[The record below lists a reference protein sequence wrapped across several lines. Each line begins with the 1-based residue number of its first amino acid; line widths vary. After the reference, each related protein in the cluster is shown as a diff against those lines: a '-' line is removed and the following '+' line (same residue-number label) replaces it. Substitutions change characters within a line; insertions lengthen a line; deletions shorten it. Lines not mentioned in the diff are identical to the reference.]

1 MPLFTFEG
9 RSPTVDPGAF
19 IAPTATLVGDVRVE
33 AGASVWFNAV
43 LRGDFA
49 PIIVREGANV
59 QDCCVLH
66 APPGIPVDVGPGAT
80 VAHGCVIHGV
90 HIGAEA
96 VIANHSTVLDGA
108 VIGSRSLIAAHSLV
122 VGGTKIPDEV
132 VAAGAPAKVKGPVA
146 GTGAQ
151 MWVDTNPGA
160 YQDLAR
166 RYLAGL
172 TEVLAPRKSRVAA
185 RCARSCGRSRW
196 RRRAP
201 SRRAARPSCPRRS
214 PGR

>member
-1 MPLFTFEG
+1 MPLYSFEG
-9 RSPTVDPGAF
+9 RSPTIDPGAF
-19 IAPTATLVGDVRVE
+19 IAPTATLIGDVHVE
-33 AGASVWFNAV
+33 SGASVWFNAV
-43 LRGDFA
+43 LRADFA

-80 VAHGCVIHGV
+80 VAHGCVVHGV
-90 HIGAEA
+90 HIGAQA
-96 VIANHSTVLDGA
+96 VLANHCTVLDGA

-132 VAAGAPAKVKGPVA
+132 VVTGAPAKVRGPIA
-146 GTGAQ
+146 GTGAET
-151 MWVDTNPGA
+151 WVNENPAA

-172 TEVLAPRKSRVAA
+172 AEVHEQ
-185 RCARSCGRSRW
+185 
-196 RRRAP
+196 
-201 SRRAARPSCPRRS
+201 RP
-214 PGR
+214 

>member
-66 APPGIPVDVGPGAT
+66 APPGIPVDIGPGAT

-132 VAAGAPAKVKGPVA
+132 VAAGAPAKVRGAVA

-151 MWVDTNPGA
+151 MWVDSNPKA

-166 RYLAGL
+166 RYADGL
-172 TEVLAPRKSRVAA
+172 REITE
-185 RCARSCGRSRW
+185 
-196 RRRAP
+196 
-201 SRRAARPSCPRRS
+201 
-214 PGR
+214 PGTP